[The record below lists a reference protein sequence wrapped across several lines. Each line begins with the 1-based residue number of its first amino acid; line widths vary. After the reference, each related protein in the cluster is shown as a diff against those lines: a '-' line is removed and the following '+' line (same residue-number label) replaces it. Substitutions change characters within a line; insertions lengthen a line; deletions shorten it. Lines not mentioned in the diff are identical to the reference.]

1 MITIHRDVE
10 QGSDSWHEL
19 RRGILTCSELDLIL
33 TPKLKVAANE
43 KTRLHLYELLA
54 QRVSGYVEPQFVS
67 DAMLAG
73 HEGEIIAREL
83 YAERFAPVEEVGFIT
98 NDDYGFTLGYSPDG
112 LVGDDG
118 AIEIKSPRQKQHM
131 KAVIE
136 WLETDQAPE
145 GHMLQCQGGLLTS
158 GRDWIDQISYHGGLH
173 MAVMRIHADPIVH
186 DAIKTAG
193 QEFEA
198 ALSKKLALYNNAVEN
213 AERFRMVPTERIIH
227 QEII

>member
-1 MITIHRDVE
+1 
-10 QGSDSWHEL
+10 
-19 RRGILTCSELDLIL
+19 
-33 TPKLKVAANE
+33 
-43 KTRLHLYELLA
+43 
-54 QRVSGYVEPQFVS
+54 
-67 DAMLAG
+67 MLAG